1 MSLRFTWFLL
11 PRLDNPAGVGPL
23 GRLAFALACLGAVPS
38 AHGNDPSAAM
48 REQFLGAE
56 GQPSEAAYRQARG
69 LAPAP
74 GSESF
79 HWRAIFKL
87 AYRTADLVRLADAE
101 PLDADCYFVCTRRY
115 RAPRRMQPVWD
126 GRVYQHDGKLIVGGY
141 AKSFGERPAG
151 DVDVDTGAVRQT
163 PAEPPIEMPD
173 FAGVQYN
180 PFSGQ
185 LWRSM
190 PGGEIE
196 EQVRHHLPLALVNA
210 DGAQVR
216 PGFRMAR
223 SAGDTL
229 SLVAFDERGEIV
241 LATCNLSQL
250 ETARRAAASPP
261 ILGPG
266 CAMISDQPMT
276 VIELPGEIAEETL
289 DARGDRLVLRP
300 EAALAAAS
308 APAANRPEVRIDG
321 RFDEWR
327 SRPGVADPQGDIV
340 SYLQYNPD
348 ADLLQFKW
356 TSDNEH
362 LYVYTR
368 VAGQHGRTA
377 PGRDRYYFYVYIDVD
392 RNPATG
398 YSPTRDDDCY
408 YGVTLGDDCEAQ
420 FEFVGGRFVKT
431 FYGFTGMGA
440 EKEVLTGQVALG
452 PSWYS
457 RHDEQGKLRDAYK
470 VEYVRRAGAI
480 AITEDF
486 TEGTSEDIVIA
497 LSPDGSE
504 CEMRAPLAGFLRD
517 RQGKP
522 LMSPGQRIDLAAGV
536 EASGEAAGN
545 SAWGADS
552 TAVVRGYKIG
562 E

>member
-1 MSLRFTWFLL
+1 MPLRPLWLL
-11 PRLDNPAGVGPL
+11 AQWVNNAARVAPL
-23 GRLAFALACLGAVPS
+23 GRLALALACLGASGS
-38 AHGNDPSAAM
+38 AHASDPAAAM
-48 REQFLGAE
+48 RERFIGAE
-56 GQPSEAAYRQARG
+56 GLPSETSYLQTQG

-79 HWRAIFKL
+79 HWRAVFKL
-87 AYRTADLVRLADAE
+87 AFRTADLGRLADVE
-101 PLDADCYFVCTRRY
+101 VLYADCYFDCTRRY

-126 GRVYQHDGKLIVGGY
+126 GRVYQQGNKLIVGGY
-141 AKSFGERPAG
+141 TRTYGERIAG
-151 DVDVDTGAVRQT
+151 YVDADSGAVRPM
-163 PAEPPIEMPD
+163 PAEPPIEVPD
-173 FAGVQYN
+173 FSGAQYN

-196 EQVRHHLPLALVNA
+196 EEVRHYLPLTLVNA
-210 DGAQVR
+210 QGVQVR
-216 PGFRMAR
+216 PVFRIAR
-223 SAGDTL
+223 SAGGAV
-229 SLVAFDERGEIV
+229 SLLARDERDEVV
-241 LATCNLSQL
+241 LATCNLGQL
-250 ETARRAAASPP
+250 ESASRAASYAPA
-261 ILGPG
+261 LGPG

-276 VIELPGEIAEETL
+276 VVELPGEIAD
-289 DARGDRLVLRP
+289 DAVDAQSGRLVWRG
-300 EAALAAAS
+300 EAAQTSTAAA
-308 APAANRPEVRIDG
+308 AAKRPVVDIDG

-327 SRPGVADPQGDIV
+327 SVPGVVDPRGDIV

-348 ADLLQFKW
+348 ADLLEFKCA
-356 TSDNEH
+356 SDKEF

-377 PGRDRYYFYVYIDVD
+377 PGRDRYYFYVYIDAD

-408 YGVTLGDDCEAQ
+408 YGVALGDDCEAQ
-420 FEFVGGRFVKT
+420 FEFVGGRFVKS
-431 FYGFTGMGA
+431 FYGFTGLGT
-440 EKEVLTGQVALG
+440 EKEVLTGSVALG

-470 VEYVRRAGAI
+470 VEYVRRAGEI

-517 RQGKP
+517 NQGKP
-522 LMSPGQRIDLAAGV
+522 LIAPGQRIDLAAGV

-552 TAVVRGYKIG
+552 TAIVYGFQVA